1 MLQDLYCIPLW
12 RTCVELGQFGLWYLH
27 QLHNC
32 SLLGKG
38 VSYWWCFSHRLY
50 SQHLIPQ
57 ELPAD
62 ILTVWMTDNLGR
74 KLSGFSSLAISGISM
89 IISGLVIGNYR
100 KSENQNGSH
109 SIFPYSQFRL
119 PDGSPHL
126 SHGWAIFRIR
136 RLQHRFCWNSS
147 IDD

>member
-12 RTCVELGQFGLWYLH
+12 RTCVELSQFGLWYLY

-32 SLLGKG
+32 SLFGKG
-38 VSYWWCFSHRLY
+38 IIDDVSSKLD

-62 ILTVWMTDNLGR
+62 ILTIWMTDNLGR

-89 IISGLVIGNYR
+89 IISGLVIGNFR
-100 KSENQNGSH
+100 KSENQNH
-109 SIFPYSQFRL
+109 LHHIFPEYQFRL
-119 PDGSPHL
+119 PNGSPHL

-136 RLQHRFCWNSS
+136 RIQHRFCWNSS
-147 IDD
+147 FED